1 GNPAPGGHSV
11 IRVLVVADHPVVRQG
26 LTAILRWEPDLEIVG
41 EAADGPE
48 AVRLILEQRPD
59 VVLLDLRLPHLS
71 GVDVMR
77 QVKAQAP
84 DVRFLVLTTYD
95 TESYIGP
102 ALAAGAQGYL
112 LKDAAPDELA
122 RGVRAVVAGGAALEP
137 GVAARLLE
145 RMNEPDRSGGLSE
158 REREVLRLLVDGA
171 SNKGIAQRLSLSEN
185 TVKAHISHI
194 FDKLGVQSRAEAVAA
209 ALQRGI
215 VQ

>member
-1 GNPAPGGHSV
+1 V
-11 IRVLVVADHPVVRQG
+11 IRVLVVDDHPVVRQG

-215 VQ
+215 VQVE

>member
-1 GNPAPGGHSV
+1 M
-11 IRVLVVADHPVVRQG
+11 IRVLVVDDHPVVRQG

-215 VQ
+215 VQVE